1 MDNQQNEISLT
12 LTNRPKVVK
21 REKGKWR
28 LQNGILKT
36 KKRKKLWDAKWHF
49 WEKKIEIAE
58 KDKKNLLEITKK
70 HPEHS
75 WQKSENTNLKFF
87 FMDFRI

>member
-1 MDNQQNEISLT
+1 MVSEDEQQNVISLN

-28 LQNGILKT
+28 LQDGILK
-36 KKRKKLWDAKWHF
+36 KKKKKKKNFEMQNDIF
-49 WEKKIEIAE
+49 EKKIEIEE
-58 KDKKNLLEITKK
+58 KDKKKKSSGNNKKK

-75 WQKSENTNLKFF
+75 
-87 FMDFRI
+87 